1 MSKERPEF
9 TLAEQLFMQASA
21 TYPASITAQA
31 AFIAL
36 ECKNTGINPTDYIFS
51 LAGDDKVIERICNA
65 AEKAHSHLERLR
77 KPLVTL
83 ERMKQIIVADFSR
96 AEELLVLDKDQLKSI
111 ADIYSSSDVEAKVF
125 NREIFIA
132 KRVEEMIDTNLTPTL

>member
-36 ECKNTGINPTDYIFS
+36 ECKNIGFSPTDYIFS
-51 LAGDDKVIERICNA
+51 LSGNNKVIERICNA
-65 AEKAHSHLERLR
+65 AEKADSHLERLR
-77 KPLVTL
+77 KALVTL
-83 ERMKQIIVADFSR
+83 ERMKQVIVT
-96 AEELLVLDKDQLKSI
+96 VLS
-111 ADIYSSSDVEAKVF
+111 E
-125 NREIFIA
+125 
-132 KRVEEMIDTNLTPTL
+132 VEEFVV